1 MSVTEIAPR
10 SDDFERTPP
19 HDVAAEQCVLG
30 GMLLSK
36 DAISDVIEVIRPA
49 DHYRPAHQLIHDAI
63 LDLYSRGEPA
73 DAITVANELTRRGE
87 IARVGGAPY
96 LHTLIASV
104 PTAANA
110 GYYARIVRERAIL
123 RRLVEAGT
131 RIVQFGYAGDAD
143 ADELVDRAQAEV
155 YAVTERRTSEDY
167 HSLSEI
173 MPGALDEIEAIGSH
187 GGVLTGVPTG
197 FADLDILTNGLH
209 PGQMVVIAAR
219 PGMGKALALDTPL
232 PTHTGWTTMG
242 EIQVG
247 EYLLGADGKPTQVLA
262 ATEVLRGRPCYEVEF
277 SDGEVIVADENHQWV
292 TWNRLTPDH
301 GNQPHAGSCELGPPQ
316 VVTTGQI
323 AHTLRYENA
332 LGRSN
337 HAVALTARTEPREVS
352 AGRAGRA
359 RYATGPDRRYPDPPS
374 TRWQDIVD
382 VRPVPSR
389 PVRCVQVDS
398 ADHLY
403 LAGHS
408 MIPTHNST
416 LALDFARA
424 AAIRHSI
431 TTVLFSLEMARNE
444 ITMRLLS
451 AEARVPL
458 QTMRT
463 GQMNDDDWA
472 RLARRMS
479 EVADAPLFIDD
490 SPNMAMMEI
499 RAKCRR
505 LKQRHDLKFV
515 IVDYLQLMSSP
526 KRVENRQQEVSDLS
540 RSLKL
545 LAKELEVPV
554 VALSQLNRSP
564 EQRTDKKPMLSDLR
578 ESGCM
583 TEDTTLLRA
592 DTGAPVT
599 FGDLMRDGCEGV
611 LLWSLDEQHRLVP
624 APITKVFHSGTKE
637 VYLLRLASGREV
649 KASANHP
656 FLAFS
661 GWRRLEDLRP
671 GDRLAIA
678 RHVPEPVTAGLGWS
692 EYRIGLLAH
701 LIGDGCVIRSQP
713 VHYTSNDEENLAFV
727 EAAAAAEFGISP
739 RRAAQK
745 TWWHTYLPAPYHCT
759 HGRGNPLHS
768 WFRELGIENL
778 RSHDKRLPAAL
789 YSANDAEVCTFLRHL
804 WATDGCVWL
813 GRGSSAA
820 KAYYVSSSR
829 ELAYGVAH
837 LLARLKIIA
846 RIKRVQKAGYQPSYH
861 VVVADSLSLRI
872 FCELVGV
879 HGRRGEIAKELAAL
893 LEERTTNTNVDT
905 IPIGVWDMVKAERI
919 RAGLTERQFQAAIR
933 THYCESALYK
943 SCPSRERLMRCAE
956 VLGSE
961 TLREIAS
968 SDVYWDRIVSI
979 QSLGPQPVYDA
990 TVKGTHNF
998 IADGLISHNSI
1009 EQDSDVVIL
1018 LHREDAYEK
1027 ESPRAGEADL
1037 IVAKHRNGP
1046 TATVTVA
1053 FQGHYSRFVDMA
1065 AG

>member
-1 MSVTEIAPR
+1 
-10 SDDFERTPP
+10 
-19 HDVAAEQCVLG
+19 
-30 GMLLSK
+30 
-36 DAISDVIEVIRPA
+36 
-49 DHYRPAHQLIHDAI
+49 
-63 LDLYSRGEPA
+63 
-73 DAITVANELTRRGE
+73 
-87 IARVGGAPY
+87 
-96 LHTLIASV
+96 
-104 PTAANA
+104 
-110 GYYARIVRERAIL
+110 
-123 RRLVEAGT
+123 
-131 RIVQFGYAGDAD
+131 
-143 ADELVDRAQAEV
+143 
-155 YAVTERRTSEDY
+155 
-167 HSLSEI
+167 
-173 MPGALDEIEAIGSH
+173 
-187 GGVLTGVPTG
+187 
-197 FADLDILTNGLH
+197 
-209 PGQMVVIAAR
+209 
-219 PGMGKALALDTPL
+219 
-232 PTHTGWTTMG
+232 
-242 EIQVG
+242 
-247 EYLLGADGKPTQVLA
+247 
-262 ATEVLRGRPCYEVEF
+262 
-277 SDGEVIVADENHQWV
+277 
-292 TWNRLTPDH
+292 
-301 GNQPHAGSCELGPPQ
+301 
-316 VVTTGQI
+316 
-323 AHTLRYENA
+323 
-332 LGRSN
+332 
-337 HAVALTARTEPREVS
+337 
-352 AGRAGRA
+352 
-359 RYATGPDRRYPDPPS
+359 
-374 TRWQDIVD
+374 
-382 VRPVPSR
+382 
-389 PVRCVQVDS
+389 
-398 ADHLY
+398 
-403 LAGHS
+403 

-490 SPNMAMMEI
+490 SPNMSMMEI

-505 LKQRHDLKFV
+505 LKQRHELKFV

-554 VALSQLNRSP
+554 VALSQLNRGP

-592 DTGAPVT
+592 DTGAPAT
-599 FGDLMRDGCEGV
+599 FGELMRDGCDGV

-624 APITKVFHSGTKE
+624 APVTKVFPSGTKE

-656 FLAFS
+656 FLTYS
-661 GWRRLEDLRP
+661 GWTRLEELRK

-678 RHVPEPVTAGLGWS
+678 RHVPEPVNAGLGWS
-692 EYRIGLLAH
+692 EHRIGLLAH
-701 LIGDGCVIRSQP
+701 LIGDGCVVRSQS
-713 VHYTSNDEENLAFV
+713 VHYTSNDEKNLAFV

-739 RRAAQK
+739 RRVAQK

-759 HGRGNPLHS
+759 HGRGNPLHA

-778 RSHDKRLPAAL
+778 RSHEKRLPVAL
-789 YSANDAEVCTFLRHL
+789 YAANNAEVCIFLRHL

-813 GRGSSAA
+813 GRDSSAV
-820 KAYYVSSSR
+820 KAYYASSSR

-846 RIKRVQKAGYQPSYH
+846 RIRRVQKVGYQPGYH
-861 VVVADSLSLRI
+861 VIVADSPSLRI
-872 FCELVGV
+872 FCERVGV
-879 HGRRGEIAKELAAL
+879 HGRRGQVAKQLAAL
-893 LEERTTNTNVDT
+893 LEERTVNTNVDT
-905 IPIGVWDMVKAERI
+905 IPIGVWDIVKAERM
-919 RAGLTERQFQAAIR
+919 RAGLPERQFQAAIR
-933 THYCESALYK
+933 THYCGTALYK

-961 TLREIAS
+961 ILREIAS

-979 QSLGPQPVYDA
+979 ESLGPQPVYDA
-990 TVKGTHNF
+990 TVKVTHNF
-998 IADGLISHNSI
+998 IANGLISHNSI

-1065 AG
+1065 G